1 MLQMLPSYASSPS
14 GSCGRRLCLTR
25 YVLTMKNMRHWTPR
39 CAPLLC
45 AGLLLVTGQVLAQP
59 PADKLAAAGKKDR
72 VPESTQQANPQP
84 TQREQRRSDLRL
96 ALQPQPRKNDE
107 ATETALAS
115 RRLTAQ
121 ERAEMR
127 QQLRQQRR
135 ESN

>member
-1 MLQMLPSYASSPS
+1 
-14 GSCGRRLCLTR
+14 
-25 YVLTMKNMRHWTPR
+25 MKNMRHWTPR